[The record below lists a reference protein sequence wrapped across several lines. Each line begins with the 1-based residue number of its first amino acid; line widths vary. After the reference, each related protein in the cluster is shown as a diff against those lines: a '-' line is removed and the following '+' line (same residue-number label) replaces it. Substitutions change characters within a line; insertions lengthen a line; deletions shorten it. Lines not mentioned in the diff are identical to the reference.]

1 MFTVAVNY
9 GGFFIG
15 EGTNRSYING
25 QMAWFDYCDR
35 GYWWFSSIQDMLW
48 KLSFDISGSARVF
61 WCLPGFEMMSNGL
74 AEIRSCE
81 DTENMSCAVA
91 LGNKL
96 LCFYVA
102 TDNSIEQ
109 SQETGQVHDD
119 VVRFPKAE
127 LPPLI
132 SPMKSELHNSNNI
145 ANRAKSQKRRS
156 HIR

>member
-1 MFTVAVNY
+1 
-9 GGFFIG
+9 
-15 EGTNRSYING
+15 
-25 QMAWFDYCDR
+25 
-35 GYWWFSSIQDMLW
+35 MLW

-119 VVRFPKAE
+119 VVRFPIQN
-127 LPPLI
+127 LPQVI
-132 SPMKSELHNSNNI
+132 SPYEAI
-145 ANRAKSQKRRS
+145 ECGQT
-156 HIR
+156 